1 MSSKSMGELVGV
13 LFLSRDVAHRA
24 HLASDSYAEHMALG
38 SFYEDIITLADS
50 LVETFQGR
58 GEKVKDIP
66 YYSDSN
72 KGTPVVG
79 LKKLLGKVETLRTD
93 CCAEDSTIQNIID
106 EIIAL
111 YLSTI
116 YKLTFLK

>member
-1 MSSKSMGELVGV
+1 MTNKIGELTGV

-38 SFYEDIITLADS
+38 SFYEDIIGLADK
-50 LVETFQGR
+50 LVETYQGR

-72 KGTPVVG
+72 KGTAVVG
-79 LKKLLGKVETLRTD
+79 LKKLLGKIETMRKD
-93 CCAEDSTIQNIID
+93 CCPDDSTIQNIID